1 MAKKLSRLGIFVFFD
16 PQGVVDTYVT
26 HLLGA
31 LRPHFEKLVV
41 ISNTDLDATG
51 TEALGTWA
59 DVLHFRAN
67 RGLDAAAYKEGLI
80 RVCGWEELGKYDE
93 VVLINDTFYGPIP
106 SFDKMFADMAELDL
120 DFWGMAAGYPSV
132 DGWNKVKYGYIPSHI
147 QTFFVAF
154 RQNMVRSQAFRSYWE
169 QYDETLSDFESVVT
183 QHEVIMTKHFEDLGF
198 RWGICADTE
207 KYASESLTENFNIYY
222 HHPYKM
228 MKDMDFPVLKRK
240 VLAGVPELLYMA
252 DLEEPAQAMAYIQN
266 HSDYDTGMIWENLLR
281 LYNVADIYHGL
292 HLNYVLPSVPVAVP
306 EKKRAALV
314 FHAANPFFAQEL
326 CDSAAKLADTV
337 DVYLLPEQGVTV
349 PEDLPET
356 VKILPPTGQD
366 TEMGG
371 FVLGC
376 RELAGR
382 YDYLGFVHDVGNPT
396 RAPMTA
402 PESAVWGYLK
412 NIAGDSAYVSQIL
425 DRFASE
431 PHLGVLGAPFPVHHD
446 YFKSYGNR
454 WQGSYNRVRELAETL
469 DLRCKLSEKSQPI
482 MTDGAFWCRTAAL
495 ETLWKECW
503 TADRFRRNS
512 LTNRSPENE
521 ALKRILPYAAQ
532 SEGYYSGVVMH
543 TEYAS
548 MRLTTQQYM
557 LDGIT
562 DATRQGLGFESAS
575 YSGYL
580 RHLQAFGTD
589 AQGSPVMVDAS
600 KFGFTSLIRI
610 WLYRTMPRWLFD
622 AVANVYR
629 FAKRLLGKN

>member
-16 PQGVVDTYVT
+16 PQGVVDAYVT
-26 HLLGA
+26 YLLGA

-51 TEALGTWA
+51 KEALGTWA

-80 RVCGWEELGKYDE
+80 QVCGWEELGKYDE

-106 SFDKMFADMAELDL
+106 SFDKMFADMEIRDL

-132 DGWNKVKYGYIPSHI
+132 DGWNKVRYGYIPSHI

-154 RQNMVRSQAFRSYWE
+154 RQNMVRSQAFRNYWE

-183 QHEVIMTKHFEDLGF
+183 QHEVVMTKHFEDLGF
-198 RWGICADTE
+198 RWGICAVTE
-207 KYASESLTENFNIYY
+207 KYASESRTENFNIYY

-228 MKDMDFPVLKRK
+228 LKDMDFPVIKRK
-240 VLAGVPELLYMA
+240 VLAGVPEQLYMA
-252 DLEEPAQAMAYIQN
+252 DLEEPAQALAYIQN
-266 HSDYDTGMIWENLLR
+266 QTDYDAGMIWENLLR
-281 LYNVADIYHGL
+281 LYNVADLYHGL
-292 HLNYVLPSVPVAVP
+292 HLNYVLPSVTVPMP

-314 FHAANPFFAQEL
+314 FHMANPFFTEEV
-326 CDSAAKLADTV
+326 CSSAVALADV
-337 DVYLLPEQGVTV
+337 LDVYLLPEQGVTV
-349 PEDLPET
+349 PEDLPEA
-356 VKILPPTGQD
+356 VKILPSTGQD

-382 YDYLGFVHDVGNPT
+382 YDYLGFVHDVRNPE
-396 RAPMTA
+396 RAPLTA
-402 PESAVWGYLK
+402 PESTVWGYLK
-412 NIAGDSAYVSQIL
+412 NIAGDPAYVSQIL
-425 DRFASE
+425 ARFEAE
-431 PHLGVLGAPFPVHHD
+431 PHLGILGAPFPVHHD
-446 YFKSYGNR
+446 HFRNYGDR
-454 WQGSYNRVRELAETL
+454 WQGSFDGTRELAERL
-469 DLRCKLSEKSQPI
+469 ELRCKLSEKIQPI
-482 MTDGAFWCRTAAL
+482 LVTGAFWCRTAAL
-495 ETLWKECW
+495 EVLWKESW

-512 LTNRSPENE
+512 LTDRNPENE
-521 ALKRILPYAAQ
+521 VLKRFLPYVAQ
-532 SEGYYSGVVMH
+532 SGGFYSGVVMH

-548 MRLTTQQYM
+548 MRVTAQQYM

-562 DATRQGLGFESAS
+562 EATRRGLGCESAS

-589 AQGSPVMVDAS
+589 EQGSPVMIDAS
-600 KFGFTSLIRI
+600 RFGMTSLIRI
-610 WLYRTMPRWLFD
+610 WLRRKAPRWLFE
-622 AVANVYR
+622 AVANVFR
-629 FAKRLLGKN
+629 FVKRLLGKN